1 MMTVIKGQGGFS
13 MVGSLKRVI
22 FGKNYSITKHCGK
35 A

>member
-1 MMTVIKGQGGFS
+1 MTVIKGKGGAP

-22 FGKNYSITKHCGK
+22 FGKNHSITKHCGK